1 MHCKFTIVRPDRV
14 EHNDNVNDRI
24 ISEIRSCQFMV
35 ADFTLHRNGVY
46 FEAGLASGLGRP
58 VICTCRRD
66 EMRDAHFDT
75 RPPFP
80 VSSWSVLC
88 CGRWRVSIDQNGVQS
103 RTQDRRHCP

>member
-1 MHCKFTIVRPDRV
+1 MQPRKHHPDRTLDSDEERVWWQTSRTARCVGGRLRASNGSTIAMHCKFTIVRPDRV

-58 VICTCRRD
+58 VICT
-66 EMRDAHFDT
+66 
-75 RPPFP
+75 
-80 VSSWSVLC
+80 
-88 CGRWRVSIDQNGVQS
+88 
-103 RTQDRRHCP
+103 